1 MPRHLNRS
9 DPVLAPRVPRW
20 LLALGLLLGLPPGPA
35 LPAGNAAGSP
45 SPIRARYELALVAGE
60 ARADA
65 RIIVEQADGA
75 LRELVLDDERLGAA
89 TGDGQLLTDGG
100 RLRWRPPA
108 RGGTLRYR
116 VLLNHPRAGR
126 AGATYDAFVGGRFA
140 IFRGEDAFPVIASRR
155 ARGSRLAGELRVGT
169 PRGWSVVSPY
179 RPDAAGRLPVVNPGG
194 RLARPIGWVIAG
206 DIGTRRD
213 VIGGLEVTVSAPRGL
228 RMERVGMLAL
238 LRWTLPEL
246 LPRLQPRAGG
256 PAYVNIVSA
265 AAPLWLGALSAPNS
279 VFVHADR
286 PLISENGTS
295 TIVHEMVHVLLA
307 GLRTPADQDWID
319 EGLAEYLALQALKDS
334 GTVSPE
340 RYAAT
345 IADFRQW
352 GAPVK
357 SLRTRSA
364 TGPVTARAV
373 AIFHDLDRELKAA
386 TGGRESLAD
395 VVGGLLAGNGTADL
409 DRLRDEAAR
418 RAGRPLR
425 ALAAVPGFD

>member
-1 MPRHLNRS
+1 MPRHFIRS
-9 DPVLAPRVPRW
+9 TPSLAPRIPRRRR
-20 LLALGLLLGLPPGPA
+20 ACGLLLVLVALLLPPAPA
-35 LPAGNAAGSP
+35 QPAAGVVRATYALELAAGNG
-45 SPIRARYELALVAGE
+45 
-60 ARADA
+60 RADA
-65 RIIVEQADGA
+65 RITVDQADGT
-75 LRELVLDDERLGAA
+75 LRELVLDAGRLDAA

-126 AGATYDAFVGGRFA
+126 AGATYDAFVGERFA
-140 IFRGEDAFPVIASRR
+140 IFRGDDAFPVVASRR
-155 ARGSRLAGELRVGT
+155 AEGSVLAGELQVRT
-169 PRGWSVVSPY
+169 PRDWSLVTPY
-179 RPDAAGRLPVVNPGG
+179 RPDAAGRLPVANPGG
-194 RLARPIGWVIAG
+194 RLARPIGWLIAG
-206 DIGTRRD
+206 DLGTRRD

-246 LPRLQPRAGG
+246 LPRLAPRTGG

-307 GLRTPADQDWID
+307 GLQTPADQDWID
-319 EGLAEYLALQALKDS
+319 EGLAEYLALKALKDS

-373 AIFHDLDRELKAA
+373 AIFHDLDAELKAA
-386 TGGRESLAD
+386 TGGRQALAD
-395 VVGGLLAGNGTADL
+395 VVAGLLARRGTADL